1 MNKKLD
7 AIDKINMR
15 LEKLHEYISILKT
28 LKGVKADELK
38 KDINK
43 RAKAERFLQLA
54 CEAATDIAELLI
66 VDMRLRTPKTARET
80 IEILGE
86 ENVLKKDFA
95 NQFAPMTGFRNIL
108 VHDYLD
114 IDYEEVADKINNQL
128 EDFNTF
134 AKQIAKYL
142 SKT

>member
-1 MNKKLD
+1 MDVFIYYYLNF
-7 AIDKINMR
+7 KI
-15 LEKLHEYISILKT
+15 
-28 LKGVKADELK
+28 
-38 KDINK
+38 
-43 RAKAERFLQLA
+43 
-54 CEAATDIAELLI
+54 
-66 VDMRLRTPKTARET
+66 
-80 IEILGE
+80 
-86 ENVLKKDFA
+86 LKKDFA